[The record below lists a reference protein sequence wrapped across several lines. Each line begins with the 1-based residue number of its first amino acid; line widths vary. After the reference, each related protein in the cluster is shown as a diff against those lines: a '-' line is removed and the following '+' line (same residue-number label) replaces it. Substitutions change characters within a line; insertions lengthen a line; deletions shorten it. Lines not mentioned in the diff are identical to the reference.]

1 MFTRLT
7 TLTALAFIATLSIGA
22 CCSTPPPEHPVIICA
37 GDAGPDEPFE
47 QDPSFEAKQLSSPCA
62 RACSALSSF
71 GCAES
76 RKPPG
81 GRRCLETCKE
91 IAPISSYDPECVATA
106 KNLETL
112 RKCPKA
118 KCAVSP

>member
-1 MFTRLT
+1 MKLMVLRLS
-7 TLTALAFIATLSIGA
+7 ALSFFAFVSIGA

-47 QDPSFEAKQLSSPCA
+47 QDPSLEAKQLSSPCA

-71 GCAES
+71 GCLES

-91 IAPISSYDPECVATA
+91 ISPISSYDPECVATA
-106 KNLETL
+106 KNLEVL

-118 KCAVSP
+118 VCTISP